1 MPPVESLDPAAAP
14 AAAAHTDREL
24 PVPPLLT
31 RDQALLLDVDGCL
44 LDLAPTPNEVSV
56 PSWLPGLLS
65 DLAEQLDQAVAV
77 ISGRSLD
84 VVDILLA
91 PWRATGAGVHGAE
104 LRLPGTDRI
113 QLAPRS
119 AAVIVA
125 RLRARFVDVP
135 DVIVED
141 KGAAVA
147 VHFARCPEREAEC
160 EAALLDAMRAV
171 SGMRMQ
177 KGHHVREAVPADS
190 DKGTAL
196 RVLMQ
201 HAPFSG
207 RSPVFAG
214 DDRTDEAAFAE
225 VNALDGM
232 SVKVG
237 PGPTAAGYRLGTPS
251 QVLLWLQASLSS
263 MRGDTGSSP

>member
-1 MPPVESLDPAAAP
+1 MPPVESLDPSAAP
-14 AAAAHTDREL
+14 AAATRNDREL

-31 RDQALLLDVDGCL
+31 RDHALLLDVDGCL
-44 LDLAPTPNEVSV
+44 LEIAPTPNEVSV
-56 PSWLPGLLS
+56 PTWLPALLS
-65 DLAEQLDQAVAV
+65 DLGDQLDQAVAV

-84 VVDILLA
+84 VIDVLLA
-91 PWRATGAGVHGAE
+91 PWRAAGAGVHGAE

-113 QLAPRS
+113 QLAPRNAS
-119 AAVIVA
+119 AIVA

-160 EAALLDAMRAV
+160 EAALLDAMRGV
-171 SGMRMQ
+171 PGMRLQ
-177 KGHHVREAVPADS
+177 KGHNVREAVPADS

-196 RVLMQ
+196 GVLMQ
-201 HAPFSG
+201 HAPFTG
-207 RSPVFAG
+207 RMPVFAG

-225 VNALDGM
+225 VNARDGI

-237 PGPTAAGYRLGTPS
+237 VGPTAARYRLGTPS
-251 QVLLWLQASLSS
+251 QVLMWLQASLAS
-263 MRGDTGSSP
+263 MKGEGETT